1 MSKSPRVAQKHK
13 LLLVYA
19 AREYLLFFAINPSS
33 IANNLSAFS
42 AGIGCR
48 RHGAGV
54 RLLMAADTIVY
65 TAATIAET

>member
-42 AGIGCR
+42 QQVSVA
-48 RHGAGV
+48 V
-54 RLLMAADTIVY
+54 DTGRVFGY
-65 TAATIAET
+65 